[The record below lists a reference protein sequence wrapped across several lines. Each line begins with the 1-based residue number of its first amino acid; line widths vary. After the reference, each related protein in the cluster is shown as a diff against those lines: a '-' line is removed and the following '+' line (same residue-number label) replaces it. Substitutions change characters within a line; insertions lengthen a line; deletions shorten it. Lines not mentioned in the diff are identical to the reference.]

1 MRTTLTID
9 DDVLA
14 VARALASRR
23 GVSLGSAVSDL
34 ARRGFRGTG
43 VADQEDDG
51 VPVFPVPSD
60 APPITSEDVQR
71 ALDEWHRSGEPA
83 DLSEHDFDDR
93 LLRLVRRALD
103 GERISLGRAAEIL
116 GLTRD
121 EMRQQVRQWAG
132 ERTC

>member
-14 VARALASRR
+14 VARALAARR

-43 VADQEDDG
+43 AGDREDDG
-51 VPVFPVPSD
+51 VPVFRVPPD

-71 ALDEWHRSGEPA
+71 ALDEWP
-83 DLSEHDFDDR
+83 
-93 LLRLVRRALD
+93 
-103 GERISLGRAAEIL
+103 
-116 GLTRD
+116 
-121 EMRQQVRQWAG
+121 
-132 ERTC
+132 